1 MYNSFNQ
8 CQRWMWLDA
17 ISLRRMSM
25 RPQELIKSSMIRK
38 KLEHIWWHLKQLPT
52 YDQLTTN
59 LRLTYD

>member
-38 KLEHIWWHLKQLPT
+38 MGKYLMA
-52 YDQLTTN
+52 
-59 LRLTYD
+59 